1 MRRLSFA
8 LTFALAA
15 LTTSSASAQDYPSR
29 TIRVIVPFA
38 AGGAVDVM
46 ARLIGARL
54 TEQVG
59 QPVIIEN
66 KPGAGGVLAADSV
79 AKAAPDGYT
88 ILQNTA
94 GAAVA
99 PAFYKSL
106 PYDATKDHLPV
117 TQITSSVLV
126 LVAGPNTG
134 IRSIQDLIA
143 RAKAAPGKLN
153 YGSSGLGNPLH
164 LTMEMLKHA
173 TGMDLQPVPFRGDL
187 QINAAIMAGEIEVAV
202 VPIATA
208 VPLINDG
215 RLIALGTTGAKRRSP
230 LPDVPTVMEQ
240 GVAGFEVYGWQGW
253 FVPAGTPTPIIER
266 IRADVAK
273 IVALPDMQQ
282 RIRAMGNEPVG
293 STSAEFDAYYKAEI
307 AMYTKVIED
316 AKIPKQ

>member
-1 MRRLSFA
+1 MRRLSCAFA
-8 LTFALAA
+8 VAMATFVGSLAH
-15 LTTSSASAQDYPSR
+15 AQDYPNR

-46 ARLIGARL
+46 ARLIGAKL
-54 TEQVG
+54 SEQAG

-106 PYDATKDHLPV
+106 PYDAIKDHLPV

-134 IRSIQDLIA
+134 IRSVQDLIA
-143 RAKAAPGKLN
+143 RAKAQPGKLN

-173 TGMDLQPVPFRGDL
+173 TGMDIQPVPFRGDL

-215 RLIALGTTGAKRRSP
+215 RLIALGTTGAKRRAP
-230 LPDVPTVMEQ
+230 LPDVPTIMEQ

-253 FVPAGTPTPIIER
+253 FVPAGTPGPVIER
-266 IRADVAK
+266 IRAEVAR

-293 STSAEFDAYYKAEI
+293 STPAEFDAYYKAEI
-307 AMYTKVIED
+307 GMYTKVIED

>member
-1 MRRLSFA
+1 MRRLCC
-8 LTFALAA
+8 TFAIAVA
-15 LTTSSASAQDYPSR
+15 TLTASSAHAQDYPNR

-46 ARLIGARL
+46 ARLIGAKL

-79 AKAAPDGYT
+79 AKAAADGYT

-99 PAFYKSL
+99 PAFYKTL
-106 PYDATKDHLPV
+106 PYDAAKDHLPV

-134 IRSIQDLIA
+134 IRSVQDLIA

-173 TGMDLQPVPFRGDL
+173 TGMELQAVPFRGDL

-215 RLIALGTTGAKRRSP
+215 RLVALGTTGAKRRSP
-230 LPDVPTVMEQ
+230 LPDVPTILEQ
-240 GVAGFEVYGWQGW
+240 GVKGFEVYGWQGW
-253 FVPAGTPTPIIER
+253 FVPAGTPVPVIER
-266 IRADVAK
+266 IRAEVAK

-293 STSAEFDAYYKAEI
+293 STPAEFDAYYKAEI